1 MFISEDKQH
10 CLLLAISLIIF
21 ILLATGSTG
30 QSEIPGLQNIAPVI
44 I

>member
-1 MFISEDKQH
+1 MYISEDKQH

-30 QSEIPGLQNIAPVI
+30 QSQIPGSQAVVPVI

>member
-10 CLLLAISLIIF
+10 CLLLAISLLIF

-30 QSEIPGLQNIAPVI
+30 LSQTPDSPTIIPTVI
-44 I
+44 